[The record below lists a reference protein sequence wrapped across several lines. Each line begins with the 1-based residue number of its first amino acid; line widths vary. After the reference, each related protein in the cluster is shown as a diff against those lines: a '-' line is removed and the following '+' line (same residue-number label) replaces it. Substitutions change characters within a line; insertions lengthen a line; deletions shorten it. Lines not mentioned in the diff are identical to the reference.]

1 MARALFFSSTYIT
14 IGNGRNTPFWEARW
28 LRGAS
33 PKDIAPNLF
42 MASRCKR
49 RMISTELQNFNWI
62 RNIRNINTPI
72 LLEEFVM
79 LHMALS
85 SITLSDQPDE
95 ILWRWMT
102 NGQNTAASV
111 YDCQF
116 KGSMVYFPTA
126 DVWKA
131 STEPKCKLFV

>member
-1 MARALFFSSTYIT
+1 
-14 IGNGRNTPFWEARW
+14 
-28 LRGAS
+28 
-33 PKDIAPNLF
+33 
-42 MASRCKR
+42 MASRCKG
-49 RMISTELQNFNWI
+49 RMVFTKLQNFNWI
-62 RNIRNINTPI
+62 RNFRNINTPV
-72 LLEEFVM
+72 LLEDFVM

-102 NGQNTAASV
+102 NGQYTAASA

-116 KGSMVYFPTA
+116 EGSMICFPTA

-131 STEPKCKLFV
+131 STEPKCKLFVWLVLHNKILTADNMAKKLDI